1 MKKYIALLIVSEMK
15 NQQNISNETVYR
27 SVFELFQ
34 PQHQTHMLIFEKLLS
49 LQRQDVQYIAKLLAI
64 LIYRLLGSNVL
75 SILCSNMIVR

>member
-15 NQQNISNETVYR
+15 NQQNMSNETMYR

-49 LQRQDVQYIAKLLAI
+49 LQRGDVQYIAKLLAI
-64 LIYRLLGSNVL
+64 LICWEV
-75 SILCSNMIVR
+75 MFKHFMF